1 MTAAR
6 NLSEFVRHL
15 DGGVARMELEVDGLL
30 RADCTETIE
39 GGLAAIPDITLARV
53 SVADR
58 RVELEW
64 RDGKVDPIRFIKRL
78 SELGYQARPRDAAG
92 STAGSAVGEN
102 LALRTLLCRAGVAA
116 LAALALKLLP
126 IVVWP
131 EATAGITPEQRDL
144 IHWLS
149 ASVAVSAAA
158 WAGFPIFVSA
168 ARAAVAGRLSP
179 EAPVSA
185 GIALAF
191 GLSVSETLCDA
202 VQTSYDSGLVLLAV
216 ALAVR
221 ALVLAV
227 RQRTP
232 AFAAKLASR
241 ADGTVTKFVSGTEVA
256 DVPVGSVGPGDLVL
270 VRPGERIAVDGIVTE
285 GRSEIDQSRVTG
297 ETLPASA
304 ARDCMVYAGT
314 LNVSGALR
322 VRVAATERGARPN
335 DVPRMSDRA
344 AGAGPVRLSDRATH
358 LYPPL
363 VIAGA
368 LVTMLGRM
376 AFGATWHEAAMAA
389 TAVLVMTHPAA
400 FGLAVSAVDAWAA
413 RAMSRA
419 GMLLTSGD
427 GVERLARIDTIM
439 FDKTGTLTLPE
450 PEVVNTADIPPERL
464 AVAGRLALVSRHP
477 LAATVVRAAGAIGPI
492 PAIEEPGQG
501 VRCVFHG
508 VPMRLGRPS
517 FCDAERRAAAVL
529 ETDPEA
535 SVIAFAYGAERYVLA
550 VRQRLRGD
558 AIETIARLKQDGFA
572 VEMLSG
578 DRAPA
583 VAHAARTL
591 GIERWHAG
599 MTPADKIG
607 HISVLQ
613 ARGRT
618 VLMVGDGLNDA
629 PSLTAADAALSVGT
643 AAPSVLAAADGVF
656 AGDCLAPVPAA
667 IAIARCARH
676 LQRQNLAFTTACA
689 GIATPLAIA
698 GLAGPLAATL
708 AMAGAAV
715 VVTLNAVRA
724 GGTPCGR
731 GMAA

>member
-1 MTAAR
+1 MTATR

-30 RADCTETIE
+30 RADSTQTIE
-39 GGLAAIPDITLARV
+39 GGLAAIPDITLARL

-58 RVELEW
+58 RVEVEW

-78 SELGYQARPRDAAG
+78 SELGYKAHPCEAAG
-92 STAGSAVGEN
+92 STVGSAAGEK
-102 LALRTLLCRAGVAA
+102 LATLLCRAGVAA
-116 LAALALKLLP
+116 SAALAVKLLS

-131 EATAGITPEQRDL
+131 EAAAGITPEQRDL
-144 IHWLS
+144 VHWLS
-149 ASVAVSAAA
+149 AAVAVSTAA
-158 WAGFPIFVSA
+158 WAGLPIFAAA
-168 ARAAVAGRLSP
+168 ARAAAAGRLSP
-179 EAPVSA
+179 EAPVS
-185 GIALAF
+185 ICVALAF
-191 GLSVSETLCDA
+191 GLSASESLGSA
-202 VQTSYDSGLVLLAV
+202 VWTSYDSGLVLLAA

-221 ALVLAV
+221 ALELAV

-232 AFAAKLASR
+232 AFAGKLAPR
-241 ADGTVTKFVSGTEVA
+241 ADETVTKFVSGTEVA
-256 DVPVGSVGPGDLVL
+256 DVPVGSVRPGDLVL
-270 VRPGERIAVDGIVTE
+270 VRPGERIAIDGIVTE

-304 ARDCMVYAGT
+304 ARDSMVYAGT

-322 VRVAATERGARPN
+322 VRVAAMERSALPT

-344 AGAGPVRLSDRATH
+344 AGAGYVRLSDRASR

-363 VIAGA
+363 VIAAA
-368 LVTMLGRM
+368 LVTILGRI

-389 TAVLVMTHPAA
+389 IAVLVMAHPAA
-400 FGLAVSAVDAWAA
+400 FGLAVSAVHVWAA
-413 RAMSRA
+413 RALSQA
-419 GMLLTSGD
+419 GVLLTSED
-427 GVERLARIDTIM
+427 GVERLARVDTIL

-450 PEVVNTADIPPERL
+450 PEAVNMADIPPERL

-477 LAATVVRAAGAIGPI
+477 LAAAVVRAAGAVRPI
-492 PAIEEPGQG
+492 AAIEEPGQG
-501 VRCVFHG
+501 VRCIYHG
-508 VPMRLGRPS
+508 IPLRLGRPS

-550 VRQRLRGD
+550 VRQQLRSD
-558 AIETIARLKQDGFA
+558 AIETIARLKRDGFA

-629 PSLTAADAALSVGT
+629 PSLAAADAALSLGT

-656 AGDCLAPVPAA
+656 AGDRLAPVPAA
-667 IAIARCARH
+667 IAIARRARD
-676 LQRQNLAFTTACA
+676 LRRQNLAVATACTA
-689 GIATPLAIA
+689 FGTPLAIA
-698 GLAGPLAATL
+698 GLAGPLAAALTI
-708 AMAGAAV
+708 AGAAV

-731 GMAA
+731 GMTA